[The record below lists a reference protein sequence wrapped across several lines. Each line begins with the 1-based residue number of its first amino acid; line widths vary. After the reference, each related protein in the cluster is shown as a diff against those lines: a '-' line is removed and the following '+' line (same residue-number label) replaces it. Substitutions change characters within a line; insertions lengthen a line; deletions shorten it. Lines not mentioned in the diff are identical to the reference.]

1 VRKKQTMN
9 ILTKITAHKRTEVE
23 VRKQAVSI
31 KKLEASPLF
40 NRQPFL
46 ATTFIKERTGI
57 IAEFK
62 RQSPSKG
69 VIHPNADIETI
80 TKGYVSAGVSA
91 ISILTDVNFFGGSDA
106 DFLAARSFN
115 DVPLLRKDFMIDE
128 YQIIEA
134 KAIGADFILLI
145 AACLSPKEIQHFGKL
160 AQSLGMQVLLEVH
173 NQAELERSL
182 CPFVDLVGVNN
193 RDLTTFTLDLQHS
206 YNLVNQI
213 PNDFLKISES
223 GISNPKTIVELRQA
237 GFDGFL
243 IGENFMKTSE
253 PGEACLEFIGE
264 INFHDHLKD
273 GHE

>member
-1 VRKKQTMN
+1 MN
-9 ILTKITAHKRTEVE
+9 ILTKITTHKRTEVE
-23 VRKQAVSI
+23 VRKQSVSI
-31 KKLEASPLF
+31 KQLEASPLF
-40 NRQPFL
+40 NRQPL
-46 ATTFIKERTGI
+46 SATIFIKERTGI

-91 ISILTDVNFFGGSDA
+91 ISVLTDVNFFGGSDA
-106 DFLAARSFN
+106 DLLAARSFN

-134 KAIGADFILLI
+134 KAIGADFVLLI

-160 AQSLGMQVLLEVH
+160 AQSLDMQVLLEVH

-193 RDLTTFTLDLQHS
+193 RDLTTFTLNLQHS

-223 GISNPKTIVELRQA
+223 GISNPKTIMELRQA

-243 IGENFMKTSE
+243 IGENFMKTE
-253 PGEACLEFIGE
+253 KPEEACKEFIKA
-264 INFHDHLKD
+264 F
-273 GHE
+273 

>member
-1 VRKKQTMN
+1 MN
-9 ILTKITAHKRTEVE
+9 ILDTITAHKRKEVE
-23 VRKQAVSI
+23 QRRCTVSI
-31 KKLEASPLF
+31 QKLEQSTLF
-40 NRQPFL
+40 DRQPFS
-46 ATTFIKERTGI
+46 ATTFIKERSGI

-69 VIHPNADIETI
+69 IIHPNPNIETI

-91 ISILTDVNFFGGSDA
+91 ISVLTDMAFFGGSDA
-106 DFLAARSFN
+106 DLLATRSHN
-115 DVPLLRKDFMIDE
+115 DIPLLRKDFMVDE
-128 YQIIEA
+128 YQIVEA
-134 KAIGADFILLI
+134 KAIGADLILLI
-145 AACLSPKEIQHFGKL
+145 AACLSPKEIQAFGKL

-173 NQAELERSL
+173 NQAELERSV
-182 CPFVDLVGVNN
+182 CPFVDLIGVNN
-193 RDLTTFTLDLQHS
+193 RDLTTFTVDLNHS

-253 PGEACLEFIGE
+253 PEKACREFVE
-264 INFHDHLKD
+264 EVSKTS
-273 GHE
+273 

>member
-1 VRKKQTMN
+1 VSVFKTDTVSNTETMN
-9 ILTKITAHKRTEVE
+9 ILTKITTHKRTEVE
-23 VRKQAVSI
+23 ARKQTVSI
-31 KKLEASPLF
+31 KQLENSPLF
-40 NRQPFL
+40 NRQPFS
-46 ATTFIKERTGI
+46 ATTFVKERTGI

-69 VIHPNADIETI
+69 IIHPNPDIETI

-91 ISILTDVNFFGGSDA
+91 ISVLTDVDFFGGSNA
-106 DFLAARSFN
+106 DLLAARSLN
-115 DVPLLRKDFMIDE
+115 DIPLLRKDFMIDE
-128 YQIIEA
+128 FQIIEA

-173 NQAELERSL
+173 NQTELERSI

-193 RDLTTFTLDLQHS
+193 RDLTTFEVDLNHS

-223 GISNPKTIVELRQA
+223 GISNPKTIVELRKA

-243 IGENFMKTSE
+243 IGENFMKTE
-253 PGEACLEFIGE
+253 KPGEACLEFVNQIRV
-264 INFHDHLKD
+264 
-273 GHE
+273 

>member
-1 VRKKQTMN
+1 MN
-9 ILTKITAHKRTEVE
+9 ILDKITAHKRTEVE
-23 VRKQAVSI
+23 QRKQAISI
-31 KKLEASPLF
+31 KQLEKSPLF
-40 NRQPFL
+40 DRQPFA
-46 ATTFIKERTGI
+46 ATRFIKERSGI

-69 VIHPNADIETI
+69 IIHPNPNIETI

-91 ISILTDVNFFGGSDA
+91 ISVLTDVDFFGGSDE
-106 DFLAARSFN
+106 DLKAARRFN
-115 DVPLLRKDFMIDE
+115 EIPLLRKDFMVDE
-128 YQIIEA
+128 YQIVEA
-134 KAIGADFILLI
+134 KAIGADLILLI
-145 AACLSPKEIQHFGKL
+145 AACLSPNEIQTFGKF

-173 NQAELERSL
+173 NQAELERSI
-182 CPFVDLVGVNN
+182 CPFLDLVGVNN
-193 RDLTTFTLDLQHS
+193 RDLTTFTVDLNHS

-253 PGEACLEFIGE
+253 PEKACVAFIEE
-264 INFHDHLKD
+264 ISKIS
-273 GHE
+273 

>member
-1 VRKKQTMN
+1 MN
-9 ILTKITAHKRTEVE
+9 ILTKITIQKRKAVE
-23 VRKQAVSI
+23 ARKQIVSI
-31 KKLEASPLF
+31 KQLEASPLF
-40 NRQPFL
+40 NRETFS
-46 ATTFIKERTGI
+46 ATKFVKERTGI

-62 RQSPSKG
+62 RQSPSLG
-69 VIHPNADIETI
+69 IIHPNPDIETI

-91 ISILTDVNFFGGSDA
+91 ISVLTDVDFFGGSNSDL
-106 DFLAARSFN
+106 LAARSVN
-115 DVPLLRKDFMIDE
+115 DIPLLRKDFMIDE
-128 YQIIEA
+128 FQIIEA

-182 CPFVDLVGVNN
+182 CENIDLVGVNN
-193 RDLTTFTLDLQHS
+193 RDLTTFTVDLNHS

-223 GISNPKTIVELRQA
+223 GISNPKTIMELRKA

-243 IGENFMKTSE
+243 IGENFMKTESPE
-253 PGEACLEFIGE
+253 KACEKFINAIG
-264 INFHDHLKD
+264 
-273 GHE
+273 

>member
-1 VRKKQTMN
+1 MN
-9 ILTKITAHKRTEVE
+9 ILDKITAHKRTEVE
-23 VRKQAVSI
+23 QRKQAISI
-31 KKLEASPLF
+31 KQLEKSPLF
-40 NRQPFL
+40 DRQPFA
-46 ATTFIKERTGI
+46 ATRFIKERSGI

-69 VIHPNADIETI
+69 IIHPNPNIETI

-91 ISILTDVNFFGGSDA
+91 ISVLTDVDFFGGSDE
-106 DFLAARSFN
+106 DLKAARRFN
-115 DVPLLRKDFMIDE
+115 EIPLLRKDFMVDE
-128 YQIIEA
+128 YQIVEA
-134 KAIGADFILLI
+134 KAIGADLILLI
-145 AACLSPKEIQHFGKL
+145 AACLSPNEIQTFGKL

-173 NQAELERSL
+173 NQAELERSI

-193 RDLTTFTLDLQHS
+193 RDLTTFTVDLQHS

-213 PNDFLKISES
+213 PKDFLKISES

-253 PGEACLEFIGE
+253 PEKACMEFVEAIS
-264 INFHDHLKD
+264 
-273 GHE
+273 

>member
-1 VRKKQTMN
+1 MN
-9 ILTKITAHKRTEVE
+9 ILDKITAHKRTEVE
-23 VRKQAVSI
+23 ARKQSVSI
-31 KKLEASPLF
+31 KKLEQSPLF
-40 NRQPFL
+40 NRQPFS
-46 ATTFIKERTGI
+46 ATTFIKEKTGI

-62 RQSPSKG
+62 RQSPSLG
-69 VIHPNADIETI
+69 IIHPNPDIETI

-91 ISILTDVNFFGGSDA
+91 ISVLTDVNFFGGSNA
-106 DFLAARSFN
+106 DLMAARSFN
-115 DVPLLRKDFMIDE
+115 DIPLLRKDFMIDE

-145 AACLSPKEIQHFGKL
+145 AACLSPKEIQQFAKL

-182 CPFVDLVGVNN
+182 CENIDLVGVNN
-193 RDLTTFTLDLQHS
+193 RDLTTFTLDLNHS

-223 GISNPKTIVELRQA
+223 GISNPKTIMELRKA

-243 IGENFMKTSE
+243 IGESFMKTEE
-253 PGEACLEFIGE
+253 PEKACEVFIEE
-264 INFHDHLKD
+264 IKF
-273 GHE
+273 

>member
-1 VRKKQTMN
+1 MN
-9 ILTKITAHKRTEVE
+9 ILDKITTHKRTEVE
-23 VRKQAVSI
+23 ARKQAVSI
-31 KKLEASPLF
+31 KQLENSPLF
-40 NRQPFL
+40 NRQTFS
-46 ATTFIKERTGI
+46 ATKFVRERTGI

-69 VIHPNADIETI
+69 IIHPNPSIETI

-91 ISILTDVNFFGGSDA
+91 ISVLTDVNFFGGSDA
-106 DFLAARSFN
+106 DLLAARSFN
-115 DVPLLRKDFMIDE
+115 NIPLLRKDFMIDE

-134 KAIGADFILLI
+134 KSIGADFILLI

-173 NQAELERSL
+173 NQAELERSI
-182 CPFVDLVGVNN
+182 CPFIDLVGVNN
-193 RDLTTFTLDLQHS
+193 RDLTTFEVDLNHS

-223 GISNPKTIVELRQA
+223 GISNPKTISELRQA

-253 PGEACLEFIGE
+253 PEKSCFEFIKE
-264 INFHDHLKD
+264 IK
-273 GHE
+273 